1 MLSKLSVNSGL
12 TRTVFLA
19 LCFLMAICP
28 SYAGSGA
35 AHMAKPQESLKS
47 PLTQEQREQQ
57 QFGDVH
63 VDGRASY
70 EPRQDSSQDL
80 ASLKKRDG
88 IRKAISAIGFT
99 FLFLASLVFASLGGA
114 ALSKTRG
121 SEGTKKGI
129 KWIVIALSLL
139 VLTNYWDGVVI
150 MAMSLFTG

>member
-1 MLSKLSVNSGL
+1 
-12 TRTVFLA
+12 
-19 LCFLMAICP
+19 MAICP

-57 QFGDVH
+57 FGDVH
-63 VDGRASY
+63 VDGRTSY
-70 EPRQDSSQDL
+70 EPRQDSSQEL

-99 FLFLASLVFASLGGA
+99 FLFSASLVFASLGGA

-129 KWIVIALSLL
+129 KWIVIALLLL